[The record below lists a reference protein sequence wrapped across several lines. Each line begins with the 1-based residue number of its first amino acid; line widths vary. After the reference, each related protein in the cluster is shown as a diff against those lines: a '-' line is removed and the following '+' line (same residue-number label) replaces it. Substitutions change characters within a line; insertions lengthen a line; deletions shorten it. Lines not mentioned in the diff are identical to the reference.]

1 MLQIP
6 HASITLKNLIEQE
19 IINPQQKKQR
29 KLSPLIHR
37 EQLLPVIL
45 IKINW
50 M

>member
-19 IINPQQKKQR
+19 IINPQQKKQ

-37 EQLLPVIL
+37 EQLLLVIL